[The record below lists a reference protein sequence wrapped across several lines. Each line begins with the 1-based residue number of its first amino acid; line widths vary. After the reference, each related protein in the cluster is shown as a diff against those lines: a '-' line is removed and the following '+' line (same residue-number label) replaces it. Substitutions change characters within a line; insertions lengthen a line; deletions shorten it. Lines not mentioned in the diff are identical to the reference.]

1 MELATAPIRWS
12 MDVTYSGYS
21 YSQIS
26 GSSDAISTM
35 SVRCSAL
42 TDYNVYMQFNGC
54 QGGPLNNQNF
64 PEGND
69 ITLTCNSADMVW
81 NYVVTLNG
89 ITYTR
94 RIISVTCQR
103 RCLPTDLPLESGETT
118 TDREIE
124 VTYLMYQTTQI
135 PGTLDTT
142 ATMNLQCTADTG
154 FFASMSIN
162 EGVEVAENVPPA
174 QTVTISASCSSVDM
188 VWQYTLVSMGV
199 STTVP
204 LTRVWCQG

>member
-1 MELATAPIRWS
+1 MYFQVLVLLPSSHMELATAPIRWS
-12 MDVTYSGYS
+12 MDVTYSGYALSHISLFQSHFSSYS

-103 RCLPTDLPLESGETT
+103 KMTK
-118 TDREIE
+118 
-124 VTYLMYQTTQI
+124 
-135 PGTLDTT
+135 
-142 ATMNLQCTADTG
+142 
-154 FFASMSIN
+154 F
-162 EGVEVAENVPPA
+162 
-174 QTVTISASCSSVDM
+174 ISFRDSPIGIHQKIHSRIDSH
-188 VWQYTLVSMGV
+188 
-199 STTVP
+199 
-204 LTRVWCQG
+204 R

>member
-1 MELATAPIRWS
+1 MKKF
-12 MDVTYSGYS
+12 
-21 YSQIS
+21 QN
-26 GSSDAISTM
+26 
-35 SVRCSAL
+35 C
-42 TDYNVYMQFNGC
+42 VY
-54 QGGPLNNQNF
+54 
-64 PEGND
+64 
-69 ITLTCNSADMVW
+69 
-81 NYVVTLNG
+81 Y
-89 ITYTR
+89 
-94 RIISVTCQR
+94 
-103 RCLPTDLPLESGETT
+103 LEILF
-118 TDREIE
+118 R
-124 VTYLMYQTTQI
+124 YQTTQI